1 MSDDYEDHEVNRL
14 MNSVGMEALYAKDKV
29 FSLGYIDNQYSVTLI
44 DYADKTKIVDKF
56 DNPDDAR
63 ANFKKL
69 SAINPDRDYDAD
81 FDQFMLAV
89 EDNKSFHNIN

>member
-1 MSDDYEDHEVNRL
+1 
-14 MNSVGMEALYAKDKV
+14 MEALYAKDKV
-29 FSLGYIDNQYSVTLI
+29 FSLGYIDNQYSVALI

-89 EDNKSFHNIN
+89 EDNKSFHNIS

>member
-1 MSDDYEDHEVNRL
+1 MSDNYEDHEVNRL

-44 DYADKTKIVDKF
+44 DYANKTRIIERF

-63 ANFKKL
+63 AEFKKL
-69 SAINPDRDYDAD
+69 SSVNPDRDYDAD

-89 EDNKSFHNIN
+89 EDNKSFHNIS